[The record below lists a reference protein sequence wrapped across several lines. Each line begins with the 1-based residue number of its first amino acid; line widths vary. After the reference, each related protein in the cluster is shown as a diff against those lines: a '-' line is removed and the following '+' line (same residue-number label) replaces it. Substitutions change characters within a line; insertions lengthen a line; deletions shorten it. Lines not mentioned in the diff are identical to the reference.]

1 MTKRQTPR
9 ANTSAWLEYRAFK
22 TSSGARYPR
31 VPTHVVFIRFWLGS
45 SSFSAATWE
54 RPKSV
59 IFNIN
64 LSVIKILFGFKSR
77 CVI

>member
-31 VPTHVVFIRFWLGS
+31 VPTHVVHSLLIGVFQLI
-45 SSFSAATWE
+45 SAYVGKT
-54 RPKSV
+54 
-59 IFNIN
+59 
-64 LSVIKILFGFKSR
+64 KIG
-77 CVI
+77 